1 MNGASGLVGQV
12 TSPTCV
18 VRHTM
23 PTLSMSGA
31 LRELNNRRRMRR
43 MRRVVI
49 AAADASRDLVQRGGN
64 RFDAVF
70 VTLTYRSDQ
79 FYSTRDVSV
88 YIDLTRKW
96 LKRRNVKAFYQWVIE
111 LTQKGKPHYHI
122 IWWVPKGL
130 RLPKP
135 DASGMWAKGSSNIK
149 LATRPVGYLVK
160 YVSKGDGGE
169 FPKGARLFGV
179 GAQDEGVKLAR
190 HRFGLPMWLFEKT
203 EGRCA
208 RVPRVGWV
216 DKSTGEVHDTPF
228 LFSIDKDAWGF
239 IVVTI
244 TPKELI
250 PC

>member
-1 MNGASGLVGQV
+1 MSAAPGLVGQV
-12 TSPTCV
+12 TSV

-23 PTLSMSGA
+23 PTLSKSGA

-70 VTLTYRSDQ
+70 VTLTYRSDE
-79 FYSTRDVSV
+79 FYSTRDVSG
-88 YIDLTRKW
+88 YIKATREW

-135 DASGMWAKGSSNIK
+135 DASGMWSKGSSNIK